1 MKVLVSWM
9 RKLGGYVGREFRF
22 IMQAY
27 WSRRSIVLVVGG
39 TRVLAASVLFLSNGL
54 REPVIPAL
62 AQAAAK

>member
-9 RKLGGYVGREFRF
+9 RELGGYVSREFHF
-22 IMQAY
+22 IMRAY

-39 TRVLAASVLFLSNGL
+39 MGCSL
-54 REPVIPAL
+54 PAL